1 MSAERASRA
10 FTVYLAR
17 HSRSVWNAEGRVAG
31 QQEAP
36 ISDVGRAQADNLAS
50 VLDGVRLHAVYSSPL
65 ARARETAQPTAARQA
80 LNVCVRSELRELHF
94 GVLQGR
100 YRDHRDPEA
109 RSQLELWRMNP
120 LKNRLPGGESL
131 ADLDDRISRFLHDVL
146 DVSRG
151 SILIVGHRYVNSVIL
166 GRLLGWPASRW
177 IQARPKCRYLFE
189 IVHSDPPIARRIS
202 LGDRDLGRRRQFRT

>member
-17 HSRSVWNAEGRVAG
+17 HGRSVWNEEGRVAG
-31 QQEAP
+31 QLEAP

-100 YRDHRDPEA
+100 YRDHRDPETVCRAA
-109 RSQLELWRMNP
+109 R
-120 LKNRLPGGESL
+120 
-131 ADLDDRISRFLHDVL
+131 A
-146 DVSRG
+146 
-151 SILIVGHRYVNSVIL
+151 
-166 GRLLGWPASRW
+166 WPTWTTASR
-177 IQARPKCRYLFE
+177 ASCTMCSTCPGE
-189 IVHSDPPIARRIS
+189 ASSSSGTAM
-202 LGDRDLGRRRQFRT
+202 